1 MNGNRNGRPVAL
13 VTGGSRGIGRAVV
26 SRLAR
31 DGYDVS
37 FCYRSRADAAEEVR
51 CEAASYGG
59 RVMAQQADVADLA
72 SARALVESTEGEL
85 GALDT
90 LITCAGVTRDKP
102 LVLMSQEDWH
112 EVISVNLDGTFG
124 VCRAAIFSFM
134 KRKTGCII
142 SVSSVAGVYG
152 SATQSNYAA
161 SKAAIIGFTRSLAK
175 EAGRYNIRANVV
187 APGFIET
194 DMTIGLGEAIRGQ
207 ALERIPLGR
216 FGRPDEVAD
225 LVSFLAS
232 SSASYITGQV
242 FQVDGGIVL

>member
-1 MNGNRNGRPVAL
+1 MSENGRPVAL

-26 SRLAR
+26 SRLAQE
-31 DGYDVS
+31 GFDVS
-37 FCYRSRADAAEEVR
+37 FCYRSRSDAAEQVR
-51 CEAASYGG
+51 CEAAAHGG

-72 SARALVESTEGEL
+72 SARALVASTEQQL
-85 GALDT
+85 GPLDT
-90 LITCAGVTRDKP
+90 LVTCAGVTRDKP
-102 LVLMSQEDWH
+102 LVLMSPEDWR

-134 KRKTGCII
+134 KRKAGCII

-152 SATQSNYAA
+152 SPTQTNYAA

-175 EAGRYNIRANVV
+175 EVGRYNIRANVV
-187 APGFIET
+187 APGFIDT
-194 DMTIGLGEAIRGQ
+194 DMTSGLADAIRGQ

-225 LVSFLAS
+225 LVAFLTS
-232 SSASYITGQV
+232 SRASYITGQV
-242 FQVDGGIVL
+242 FQVDGGIVM